1 MVLDVVVSAGR
12 YSHLHFVTSADFES
26 RSSGFTDRAEM
37 TTAEQNK
44 RVSTRRVL
52 GHYSDYRY
60 VVHVK

>member
-37 TTAEQNK
+37 TTVEQNK
-44 RVSTRRVL
+44 RISTQQVRDHYR
-52 GHYSDYRY
+52 HYSE
-60 VVHVK
+60 